1 MSTRFVR
8 ASVVTL
14 GIIAVGVFIAVRQSQ
29 RQSDTTG
36 PNQEPADPFGS
47 SDEGKALRHLLS
59 VMYSSGDNAAEE
71 YRRALE
77 ALRANPQA
85 AVALIGHVESSV
97 RESDYPT
104 RWALIFAASELRH
117 PDAIPYLRT
126 VALSRIPAERSSDP
140 HSFSTV
146 TEDTILR
153 TTAVEGIGHLAA
165 DHPQA
170 VDALFDCLDRPSI
183 SIRRAAIQSLITT
196 PNGQQYRDRIAH
208 SLPDDQRFLL
218 DLRRISV
225 HEAPQVR
232 NPEQFLTATATS
244 TAPPPGEGH
253 AESTVIRDR
262 EFNGKNPPP
271 TLYRR

>member
-1 MSTRFVR
+1 MEAAIRV
-8 ASVVTL
+8 A
-14 GIIAVGVFIAVRQSQ
+14 AQS
-29 RQSDTTG
+29 G
-36 PNQEPADPFGS
+36 AGA
-47 SDEGKALRHLLS
+47 ALDGEIRREWHA
-59 VMYSSGDNAAEE
+59 NA
-71 YRRALE
+71 
-77 ALRANPQA
+77 Q
-85 AVALIGHVESSV
+85 
-97 RESDYPT
+97 
-104 RWALIFAASELRH
+104 
-117 PDAIPYLRT
+117 
-126 VALSRIPAERSSDP
+126 
-140 HSFSTV
+140 HSKCW
-146 TEDTILR
+146 R
-153 TTAVEGIGHLAA
+153 
-165 DHPQA
+165 QA

-253 AESTVIRDR
+253 TESTVIRDR

-271 TLYRR
+271 TLYRH